1 MINKILS
8 ILQFLLI
15 IFFIFFI
22 NYYYFS
28 DTNIDKIYKNRI
40 NLSLNLSKNVG
51 ELPLLTNDTNN
62 IIEYQN
68 SDESMEKIKKR
79 SFWNLLK

>member
-1 MINKILS
+1 MVNKILS

-28 DTNIDKIYKNRI
+28 DANINKIYKNRS
-40 NLSLNLSKNVG
+40 NLSLNLSKNAD

-68 SDESMEKIKKR
+68 IDETMEKIKKR

>member
-1 MINKILS
+1 MINKVLS

-15 IFFIFFI
+15 IFFLLFI

-28 DTNIDKIYKNRI
+28 DVNINKIYKNRT
-40 NLSLNLSKNVG
+40 NVSLNLSKNAD

-68 SDESMEKIKKR
+68 IDETMEKIKKR

>member
-1 MINKILS
+1 MINKIFY

-15 IFFIFFI
+15 LFFIFFVS
-22 NYYYFS
+22 YYYFS

-40 NLSLNLSKNVG
+40 NLSLNLSKIAG
-51 ELPLLTNDTNN
+51 ELPLLNNDTNN

>member
-1 MINKILS
+1 MINKIFS

-15 IFFIFFI
+15 LFFIFFVS
-22 NYYYFS
+22 YYYFS

-40 NLSLNLSKNVG
+40 NLSLNLTKNAG
-51 ELPLLTNDTNN
+51 ELPLLNNDTNN

-68 SDESMEKIKKR
+68 IDETMEKIKKR

>member
-1 MINKILS
+1 MLNKVFS

-15 IFFIFFI
+15 IFFIFYI

-40 NLSLNLSKNVG
+40 NLAHNLSKNVG
-51 ELPLLTNDTNN
+51 ELPLLNNDTNN
-62 IIEYQN
+62 IIEYHN

>member
-15 IFFIFFI
+15 IFFIFYI

-40 NLSLNLSKNVG
+40 NLPLNLSKNTD
-51 ELPLLTNDTNN
+51 ELPFLNNDTNN

-68 SDESMEKIKKR
+68 IDESMEKIKKR

>member
-15 IFFIFFI
+15 IIFIFFI

-28 DTNIDKIYKNRI
+28 DNNIDKINKNRI
-40 NLSLNLSKNVG
+40 NLSQNLNKKAVK
-51 ELPLLTNDTNN
+51 LPLLTNDTNN
-62 IIEYQN
+62 IIHYQN
-68 SDESMEKIKKR
+68 SDDSMEKIKKR

>member
-1 MINKILS
+1 MVNKILS

-15 IFFIFFI
+15 IIFIFFI

-28 DTNIDKIYKNRI
+28 DNNIDKINKNRI
-40 NLSLNLSKNVG
+40 NLSQNLNKKAVK
-51 ELPLLTNDTNN
+51 LPLLTNDTNN
-62 IIEYQN
+62 IIHYQN
-68 SDESMEKIKKR
+68 SDDSMEKIKKR

>member
-1 MINKILS
+1 MINKVFS

-15 IFFIFFI
+15 IFFIFYI

-28 DTNIDKIYKNRI
+28 DTNIDKIYKNRL
-40 NLSLNLSKNVG
+40 NLSLNLTKNAG
-51 ELPLLTNDTNN
+51 ELPLLNNDTNN

-68 SDESMEKIKKR
+68 IDESMKKIKKR

>member
-1 MINKILS
+1 MINKVFS

-15 IFFIFFI
+15 IFFIFYI
-22 NYYYFS
+22 SYYYFS
-28 DTNIDKIYKNRI
+28 DTNIEKIYKNRI
-40 NLSLNLSKNVG
+40 NLSLNLTKNAG
-51 ELPLLTNDTNN
+51 ELPLLNNDTNN

>member
-1 MINKILS
+1 MINKVFS

-15 IFFIFFI
+15 IFFIIYI

-40 NLSLNLSKNVG
+40 NLPLNLSKNTD
-51 ELPLLTNDTNN
+51 ELPFLNNDTNN

>member
-1 MINKILS
+1 MINKVLS

-15 IFFIFFI
+15 IFFLLFI

-28 DTNIDKIYKNRI
+28 DVNINKIYKNRT
-40 NLSLNLSKNVG
+40 NLSLNLSKNAD

-68 SDESMEKIKKR
+68 IDETMEKIKKR
-79 SFWNLLK
+79 SFWNL

>member
-1 MINKILS
+1 MVNKILS

-15 IFFIFFI
+15 IIFIFFI

-28 DTNIDKIYKNRI
+28 DTNIDKINKNRI
-40 NLSLNLSKNVG
+40 NLSQNLNKKAVK
-51 ELPLLTNDTNN
+51 LPLLTNDTNN
-62 IIEYQN
+62 IIHYQN
-68 SDESMEKIKKR
+68 SDDSMEKIKKR

>member
-1 MINKILS
+1 MINKVFS

-15 IFFIFFI
+15 IFFIFYI

-40 NLSLNLSKNVG
+40 NLSLNLTKNAG
-51 ELPLLTNDTNN
+51 ELPLLNNDTNN

-68 SDESMEKIKKR
+68 TDESIEKIKKR

>member
-1 MINKILS
+1 MINKVLS

-15 IFFIFFI
+15 IFFLLFI

-28 DTNIDKIYKNRI
+28 DVNINKIYKNRT
-40 NLSLNLSKNVG
+40 NLSLNLSKNAD

-68 SDESMEKIKKR
+68 IDETMEKIKKR

>member
-1 MINKILS
+1 MINKVFS

-15 IFFIFFI
+15 IFFIFYI

-28 DTNIDKIYKNRI
+28 DTNIDKIYKNRL
-40 NLSLNLSKNVG
+40 NLSLNLTKNAG
-51 ELPLLTNDTNN
+51 ELPLLNNDTNN

-68 SDESMEKIKKR
+68 IDESMEKIKKR

>member
-28 DTNIDKIYKNRI
+28 DTNIDKIYNNRI

-51 ELPLLTNDTNN
+51 ELPLLTNDTHN

-68 SDESMEKIKKR
+68 IDESTEKIKKR

>member
-1 MINKILS
+1 MINKVFS

-15 IFFIFFI
+15 IFFIFYI

-28 DTNIDKIYKNRI
+28 DTNIDKIYKNRL
-40 NLSLNLSKNVG
+40 NLSLNLTKNAG
-51 ELPLLTNDTNN
+51 ELPLLNNDTNN

-68 SDESMEKIKKR
+68 IDESTEKIKKR

>member
-1 MINKILS
+1 MINKVFS
-8 ILQFLLI
+8 ILQFLLV
-15 IFFIFFI
+15 IFFIFYI
-22 NYYYFS
+22 SYYYFS

-40 NLSLNLSKNVG
+40 NLSLNLTKNAG
-51 ELPLLTNDTNN
+51 ELPLLNNDTNN

>member
-1 MINKILS
+1 MINKVFS

-15 IFFIFFI
+15 IFFIFYI

-40 NLSLNLSKNVG
+40 NLSLNLSKNTD
-51 ELPLLTNDTNN
+51 ELPFLNNDTNN
-62 IIEYQN
+62 VIEYQN
-68 SDESMEKIKKR
+68 IDESMEKIKKR

>member
-1 MINKILS
+1 MINKVFS

-15 IFFIFFI
+15 IFFIFYI

-40 NLSLNLSKNVG
+40 NLPLNLSKNTD
-51 ELPLLTNDTNN
+51 ELPFLNNDTNN

>member
-1 MINKILS
+1 MINKVFS

-15 IFFIFFI
+15 IFFIFYI

-40 NLSLNLSKNVG
+40 NLSLNLTKNAG
-51 ELPLLTNDTNN
+51 ELPLLNNDTNN

-68 SDESMEKIKKR
+68 IDERMEKIKKR

>member
-1 MINKILS
+1 MINKLLS

-15 IFFIFFI
+15 IFFLLFI

-28 DTNIDKIYKNRI
+28 DVNINKIYKNRT
-40 NLSLNLSKNVG
+40 NLSLNLSKNAD

-68 SDESMEKIKKR
+68 IDETREKIKKR

>member
-1 MINKILS
+1 MINKVLS

-15 IFFIFFI
+15 IFFLLFI

-28 DTNIDKIYKNRI
+28 DVNINKIYKNRT
-40 NLSLNLSKNVG
+40 NLLLNLSKNAD
-51 ELPLLTNDTNN
+51 ELHLLTNDTNN

-68 SDESMEKIKKR
+68 IDETMEKIKKR